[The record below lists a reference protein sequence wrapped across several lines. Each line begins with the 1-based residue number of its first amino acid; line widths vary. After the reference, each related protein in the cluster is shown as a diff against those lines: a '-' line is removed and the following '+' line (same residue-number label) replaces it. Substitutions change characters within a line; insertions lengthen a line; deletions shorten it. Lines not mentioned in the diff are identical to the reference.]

1 MSRKVA
7 FITGA
12 SRGIGA
18 ETAVQLAKAGYDV
31 AITARTLK
39 EGSEHTYGA
48 VTTSL
53 SGSLEVT
60 AARIEEVGGRAL
72 CLTSDILKPNTV
84 LAAIDEAVATLGPID
99 LLFNNACYQGPGN
112 LARFLDVEMDQVEAI
127 FTGNVTTPTM
137 AVQKVLPSMVER
149 GRGVIINMVSGSAV
163 NNPPVPVDQGGWSF
177 AYPASKAALIRMVP
191 ALRIEHT
198 EPGLRFFNV
207 EPGFVYTQVMKAN
220 HFGEDAA
227 ARFGPT
233 DPADVAEVIRWLATT
248 EEVMAYHDKTIIF
261 APQLHKT
268 LFKAPELFE

>member
-18 ETAVQLAKAGYDV
+18 ETAVQLAKAGFDV

-39 EGSEHTYGA
+39 EGAKHTYGA

-53 SGSLEVT
+53 SGSLELT
-60 AARIEEVGGRAL
+60 AARIEEAGGRAL
-72 CLTSDILKPNTV
+72 CLTSDILKPQSV
-84 LAAIDEAVATLGPID
+84 LAAIDETVATLGPID

-112 LARFLDVEMDQVEAI
+112 LSRFLDVENDQVQAI

-137 AVQKVLPSMVER
+137 AVQKVLPGMFER
-149 GRGVIINMVSGSAV
+149 GSGVIINMVSGSAV

-191 ALRIEHT
+191 ALRVEHP

-220 HFGEDAA
+220 HFGEEAA

-233 DPADVAEVIRWLATT
+233 DPADVAQVIRWLAISD
-248 EEVMAYHDKTIIF
+248 EAMAYHDKTIIF
-261 APQLHKT
+261 APQLHKA
-268 LFKAPELFE
+268 LGNSAKSFK